1 MIFTP
6 PGPGEAPI
14 ILDGGLGTHLERRG
28 NDISGALWSA
38 QILKDRPQE
47 VRTAHADFFAA
58 GAQVATTCSYQ
69 VTFEGCGEE
78 TTALLRASVRLA
90 REAAEE
96 AAGRGGGPRWVAA
109 SVGPYGAGPGPGTEY
124 DGAYGKD
131 ERELARWHRP
141 RAEALAA
148 AGPDLLLAET
158 IPSLPEVAALSVAL
172 RGLGLPVAL
181 SLSVAGGRLRDGSD
195 LGEAARLAGEIPG
208 LRALGVNCCSARE
221 ATAALGILRRH
232 TDLPLLAYPNSGERW
247 DAAARRWVA
256 TPEEPAALRIH
267 APVALIGGCCRVGPE
282 EIARVARRWAGG
294 DRR

>member
-47 VRTAHADFFAA
+47 VRAAHADFFAA

-131 ERELARWHRP
+131 ERELARWHGP

-172 RGLGLPVAL
+172 RGLGLC
-181 SLSVAGGRLRDGSD
+181 
-195 LGEAARLAGEIPG
+195 
-208 LRALGVNCCSARE
+208 ALGVNCCSARE

-232 TDLPLLAYPNSGERW
+232 TDLPLLAYPQLRGAVGRRRSALGGH
-247 DAAARRWVA
+247 AGGARR
-256 TPEEPAALRIH
+256 AAYRR
-267 APVALIGGCCRVGPE
+267 PGGPHRGLLPGG
-282 EIARVARRWAGG
+282 AGG
-294 DRR
+294 DCAGGAALGRRR